1 MSEYLTKQSPSWRNW
16 VLSKLGWTDLPTPVT
31 CWYCNQKMYLLP
43 GSRHTERLWYCNLC
57 ENTNA
62 IDEFGDIMD
71 APPLP
76 ETGIYS
82 GYGSSLAQRRKD
94 DQSMALA
101 KPSSDR
107 TLCHGCQ
114 RNQTLIYQIMSDYIR
129 DESDPDYDYYVKT
142 ADEYQQSLHNKYPLC
157 DVCQEKIQVIVAE
170 QRGSFR
176 RRRINEQR
184 QRSLQSK
191 TPTRL
196 TSLQY
201 QLHGS
206 LWFTLHGSVLIL
218 CIFVIYYP
226 PQPLETDM
234 TIGFRIS
241 KWIAQAGDAISTVMS
256 HRMDDDQHTVIS
268 LMSPSSSQP
277 SYLRIVFD
285 AMVTALWYIK
295 SDFQNMILFIGDASY
310 ALFTLVA
317 FTLLPSTYTAARE
330 TPLPEEHPYS
340 WNVKNMGVICYLLFY
355 TLSIYFMNWH
365 TRASRT
371 FLELSKPRHLKTY
384 ISVQRF
390 LYCYRFAF
398 LYSLAFMTTSR
409 KTSLW
414 SGFACSYIML
424 LLWSVL
430 NVQLKKSRSSEWPER
445 IVGKSEKAQ
454 QPHSEPAQSGR
465 LPHLSPIMSSKSK
478 LPPSS
483 SPRSAKSQQQYRE
496 LKEQP
501 RPAWYHPR
509 NFIFK
514 HHHLDSRD
522 AEVDGLTAELGKISV

>member
-1 MSEYLTKQSPSWRNW
+1 
-16 VLSKLGWTDLPTPVT
+16 
-31 CWYCNQKMYLLP
+31 
-43 GSRHTERLWYCNLC
+43 
-57 ENTNA
+57 
-62 IDEFGDIMD
+62 
-71 APPLP
+71 
-76 ETGIYS
+76 
-82 GYGSSLAQRRKD
+82 
-94 DQSMALA
+94 
-101 KPSSDR
+101 
-107 TLCHGCQ
+107 
-114 RNQTLIYQIMSDYIR
+114 MSDYIR

-157 DVCQEKIQVIVAE
+157 NVCQEKIRIIVAE

-196 TSLQY
+196 TSLRY
-201 QLHGS
+201 QVYGS
-206 LWFTLHGSVLIL
+206 LWFTLHSSVLIL
-218 CIFVIYYP
+218 CFFVIYYP

-234 TIGFRIS
+234 TLWVRIS
-241 KWIAQAGDAISTVMS
+241 QWLAQARDAMNG
-256 HRMDDDQHTVIS
+256 DQHVVIS

-277 SYLRIVFD
+277 SHLRIAYD
-285 AMVTALWYIK
+285 ALWYMV
-295 SDFQNMILFIGDASY
+295 SDFQDMVLFIGDASY
-310 ALFTLVA
+310 ALMTLVA
-317 FTLLPSTYTAARE
+317 FALLPSTYTVRD
-330 TPLPEEHPYS
+330 TPLPEEQRYS
-340 WNVKNMGVICYLLFY
+340 WNVINMGIFWYLLFY
-355 TLSIYFMNWH
+355 TLSFSFMNWH
-365 TRASRT
+365 IRASRT

-390 LYCYRFAF
+390 LYLYRFAF

-454 QPHSEPAQSGR
+454 QPQNEPAQPSR
-465 LPHLSPIMSSKSK
+465 LSHSSPLLSSPTK
-478 LPPSS
+478 LPSS
-483 SPRSAKSQQQYRE
+483 SSSSPKTVKPHQQYRE
-496 LKEQP
+496 LKEQS

-509 NFIFK
+509 NFMFK
-514 HHHLDSRD
+514 QHHLDSRD